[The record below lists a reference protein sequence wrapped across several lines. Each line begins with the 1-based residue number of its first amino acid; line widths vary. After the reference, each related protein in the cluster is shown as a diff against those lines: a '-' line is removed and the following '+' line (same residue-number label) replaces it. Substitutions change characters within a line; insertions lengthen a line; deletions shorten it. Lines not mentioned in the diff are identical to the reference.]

1 MKRLLILFLV
11 GCVCCAS
18 STTASAQGLT
28 DMSRSKKAVMQNLPM
43 GATQWTGGFWG
54 DRFSVLSTTGIWS
67 MWDTWNTPY
76 ETMDA
81 LGQHGSHG
89 FANFQVAA
97 GTIKGKHHGP
107 PFHDGDM
114 YKWLEACA
122 AVYAVTKDAKLDALM
137 DRFIEQVALAQREDG
152 YIHTPVVIS
161 ERNAGIDS
169 HALTEN
175 AAGIEIGKDQKHA
188 FASRLNFETYNLGH
202 LITAGIIHKRATGKT
217 TLFDCSKKAA
227 DFLYR
232 FLTNDAAELS
242 RNAICPSHYMG
253 AAEMYRETGD
263 EKYLRLAEGLIA
275 IRDSVQNGEDHNQD
289 RHKLRDQ
296 YEAMGHAVRANYLY
310 AGVADL
316 YAETGEAQLMR
327 NLSAI
332 WDDIVNHKIYIM
344 GGCGA
349 LYDGVSPDGTTYN
362 QPSIQQIHQAYG
374 RQFQLPQEAAHNE
387 ICAQIGM
394 MLFSWRMFQT
404 TMDPKYVDNIENE
417 LYNGILSGISLD
429 GRDFFYTEALRRTK
443 EFPYTMRWPKHRQR
457 YITCFCCPPNT
468 LRTLCQAQEYAYS
481 IKGDTL
487 WVNLYGQNRLST
499 PDLEV
504 EMQSGYPWDGHV
516 TLTVKRA
523 KHLASIRM
531 HIPGWAT
538 DMQLKLNGEPI
549 LAEDLRQPR
558 RWKKGDRVELILPMK
573 ARLIEANPL
582 VEEAKN
588 QIAVMR
594 GPIDYCLEGEDISL
608 NGSEAPSGEQP
619 RINDIAIPADVQ
631 FTETRVTI
639 EGHEMVALEADVPV
653 VSQDFWRSDEL
664 YRELRPAHSKMAHI
678 RLIPYYAWD
687 NRGIQDMSLWLPLAR

>member
-1 MKRLLILFLV
+1 MKRKLLI
-11 GCVCCAS
+11 CIVCCGFAAAS
-18 STTASAQGLT
+18 TSQGLT
-28 DMSRSKKAVMQNLPM
+28 DMSRSKQAKMQNVPL
-43 GATQWTGGFWG
+43 GSAQWTGGFWG
-54 DRFSVLSTTGIWS
+54 DRFQMLSATGIWD
-67 MWDTWNTPY
+67 MWNTWNTPW
-76 ETMDA
+76 EVIDNMG
-81 LGQHGSHG
+81 LHGSNG
-89 FANFQVAA
+89 FRNFEVAA
-97 GTIKGKHHGP
+97 GTVKGKHHGP

-122 AVYAVTKDAKLDALM
+122 SVYAVTKDPKIDALM
-137 DRFIEQVALAQREDG
+137 DKFIEQVALAQRADG

-202 LITAGIIHKRATGKT
+202 LMTAGIVHKRATGKT
-217 TLFDCSKKAA
+217 TLFECGKKAA
-227 DFLYR
+227 DFLYN

-263 EKYLRLAEGLIA
+263 EKYLTLAKGLIA
-275 IRDSVQNGEDHNQD
+275 IRDSVTNGEDHNQD
-289 RHKLRDQ
+289 RHKFRDQ

-316 YAETGEAQLMR
+316 YAETGEAQLMK

-332 WDDIVNHKIYIM
+332 WDDIIQHKIYIM

-394 MLFSWRMFQT
+394 MLFSWRLFQT
-404 TMDPKYVDNIENE
+404 TGDGKYIDNIENE
-417 LYNGILSGISLD
+417 LYNGILSGISID
-429 GRDFFYTEALRRTK
+429 GKDFFYTEALRRTK
-443 EFPYTMRWPKHRQR
+443 EFPYVMRWPKHRQH

-468 LRTLCQAQEYAYS
+468 LRTLCQAQEYAYTLGNGS
-481 IKGDTL
+481 VDTL
-487 WVNLYGQNRLST
+487 YVNLYGQNALKT
-499 PDLEV
+499 KDLEITQ
-504 EMQSGYPWDGHV
+504 ETNYPWDGEIK
-516 TLTVKRA
+516 LTVKKA
-523 KHLASIRM
+523 K
-531 HIPGWAT
+531 
-538 DMQLKLNGEPI
+538 KLSTIILHKPDWCDKYSVKVNGEQAD
-549 LAEDLRQPR
+549 LAITRK
-558 RWKKGDRVELILPMK
+558 WKKGDVIELCLDMRP
-573 ARLIEANPL
+573 RLIEANPL

-588 QIAVMR
+588 QVAVMR
-594 GPIDYCLEGEDISL
+594 GPIVYCLEGQDIQ
-608 NGSEAPSGEQP
+608 GGY
-619 RINDIAIPADVQ
+619 RINDIALNTD
-631 FTETRVTI
+631 I
-639 EGHEMVALEADVPV
+639 ELKEVKMSIAGHDFIALEGEAKLVNN
-653 VSQDFWRSDEL
+653 QQWNNQAL
-664 YRELRPAHSKMAHI
+664 YRELAKSPETKVKI

-687 NRGIQDMSLWLPLAR
+687 NRGIDDMSLWLPLAR

>member
-1 MKRLLILFLV
+1 MKRLLILFFV
-11 GCVCCAS
+11 VCVCCAS
-18 STTASAQGLT
+18 TTTASAQGLT

-54 DRFSVLSTTGIWS
+54 DRFKMLSTTGIWS

-76 ETMDA
+76 ETIDK
-81 LGQHGSHG
+81 LGLHGSHG

-97 GTIKGKHHGP
+97 GTVKGKHHGP

-122 AVYAVTKDAKLDALM
+122 AVYAITKDPKLDALM
-137 DRFIEQVALAQREDG
+137 DQFIEQVALAQRADG

-169 HALTEN
+169 HAVKEN

-217 TLFDCSKKAA
+217 TLFECGKKAA
-227 DFLYR
+227 DFLYN

-253 AAEMYRETGD
+253 AAEIYRETGD
-263 EKYLRLAEGLIA
+263 EKYLTLAKGLIA
-275 IRDSVQNGEDHNQD
+275 IRDSVTNGEDHNQD
-289 RHKLRDQ
+289 RHKFRDQ

-404 TMDPKYVDNIENE
+404 TSDPKYIDNIENE

-468 LRTLCQAQEYAYS
+468 LRTLCEAQEYAYS
-481 IKGDTL
+481 VKGDTL
-487 WVNLYGQNRLST
+487 WVNLYGQNTLKT
-499 PDLEV
+499 KDLEI
-504 EMQSGYPWDGHV
+504 EQTTGYPWDGHI
-516 TLTVKRA
+516 TLT
-523 KHLASIRM
+523 
-531 HIPGWAT
+531 IPGWAT
-538 DMQLKLNGEPI
+538 DMQLRLNGQPI

-558 RWKKGDRVELILPMK
+558 KWKKGDVIELDLPMK
-573 ARLIEANPL
+573 PRLMEANPL

-588 QIAVMR
+588 QVAVMR
-594 GPIDYCLEGEDISL
+594 GPIVYCLEGQDIQ
-608 NGSEAPSGEQP
+608 GGH

-631 FTETRVTI
+631 FKETKMTI
-639 EGHEMVALEADVPV
+639 DGHEMVALEAEVPV
-653 VSQDFWRSDEL
+653 TGQGAWGKDEL
-664 YRELRPAHSKMAHI
+664 YRELRSDRNATSHSDLRSGNQTTKI

>member
-1 MKRLLILFLV
+1 MKRKLLI
-11 GCVCCAS
+11 CIVCCGFAAAS
-18 STTASAQGLT
+18 TSQGLT
-28 DMSRSKKAVMQNLPM
+28 DMSRSKQAKMQNVPL
-43 GATQWTGGFWG
+43 GSAQWTGGFWG
-54 DRFSVLSTTGIWS
+54 DRFQMLSTTGIWD
-67 MWDTWNTPY
+67 MWNTWNTPW
-76 ETMDA
+76 EVIDNMG
-81 LGQHGSHG
+81 LHGSNG
-89 FANFQVAA
+89 FRNFEVAA
-97 GTIKGKHHGP
+97 GTVKGKHHGP

-122 AVYAVTKDAKLDALM
+122 SVYAVTKDPKIDALM
-137 DRFIEQVALAQREDG
+137 DKFIEQVALAQRADG

-202 LITAGIIHKRATGKT
+202 LMTAGIVHKRATGKT
-217 TLFDCSKKAA
+217 TLFECGKKAA
-227 DFLYR
+227 DFLYN

-263 EKYLRLAEGLIA
+263 EKYLTLAKGLIA
-275 IRDSVQNGEDHNQD
+275 IRDSVTNGEDHNQD
-289 RHKLRDQ
+289 RHKFRDQ

-316 YAETGEAQLMR
+316 YAETGEAQLMK

-332 WDDIVNHKIYIM
+332 WDDIIQHKIYIM

-394 MLFSWRMFQT
+394 MLFSWRLFQT
-404 TMDPKYVDNIENE
+404 TGDPQYVDNIENE
-417 LYNGILSGISLD
+417 LYNGSLSGISLD

-443 EFPYTMRWPKHRQR
+443 EFPYVMRWPKHRQH

-468 LRTLCQAQEYAYS
+468 LRTLCQAQEYAYTLGNGS
-481 IKGDTL
+481 ADTL
-487 WVNLYGQNRLST
+487 FVNLYGQNTLKT
-499 PDLEV
+499 KDLEITQ
-504 EMQSGYPWDGHV
+504 ETNYPWDGEIK
-516 TLTVKRA
+516 LTVK
-523 KHLASIRM
+523 KVK
-531 HIPGWAT
+531 
-538 DMQLKLNGEPI
+538 KLSTIILHKPDWCTQYSVKVNGEQAD
-549 LAEDLRQPR
+549 LAITRK
-558 RWKKGDRVELILPMK
+558 WKKGDVIELCLDMRP
-573 ARLIEANPL
+573 RLIEANPL

-588 QIAVMR
+588 QVAVMR
-594 GPIDYCLEGEDISL
+594 GPIVYCLEGQDIQ
-608 NGSEAPSGEQP
+608 GGY
-619 RINDIAIPADVQ
+619 RINDIALNSD
-631 FTETRVTI
+631 I
-639 EGHEMVALEADVPV
+639 ELKEVKMSIAGHDFIALEGEAKLVNN
-653 VSQDFWRSDEL
+653 QQWNNQTL
-664 YRELRPAHSKMAHI
+664 YRELTKSPEAKVKI

-687 NRGIQDMSLWLPLAR
+687 NRGIDDMSLWLPLAR

>member
-1 MKRLLILFLV
+1 MTMKKIILLCF
-11 GCVCCAS
+11 VCCC
-18 STTASAQGLT
+18 TTATTSAQGLT
-28 DMSRSKKAVMQNLPM
+28 DMSHSKQAQMQNLPM

-54 DRFSVLSTTGIWS
+54 ERFQLLSTTGIWS
-67 MWDTWNTPY
+67 MWDTWNIPY
-76 ETMDA
+76 ETIDA
-81 LGQHGSHG
+81 LGLHGSHG

-97 GTIKGKHHGP
+97 GTVKGKHHGP

-122 AVYAVTKDAKLDALM
+122 AVYAITKDPKLDQLM
-137 DRFIEQVALAQREDG
+137 DQFIEQVALAQRADG
-152 YIHTPVVIS
+152 YIHTPVVIA

-169 HALTEN
+169 HAVTDN

-202 LITAGIIHKRATGKT
+202 LITAGIVHKRATGKT
-217 TLFDCSKKAA
+217 TLFECGKKAA
-227 DFLYR
+227 DFLYN

-263 EKYLRLAEGLIA
+263 EKYLTLAKGLIA

-289 RHKLRDQ
+289 RHKFRDQ

-316 YAETGEAQLMR
+316 YAETGEEQLMK
-327 NLSAI
+327 NLAAI
-332 WDDIVNHKIYIM
+332 WDDIVQHKIYIM

-394 MLFSWRMFQT
+394 LLYSWRMFQT
-404 TMDPKYVDNIENE
+404 TTDPKYVDNIENE

-468 LRTLCQAQEYAYS
+468 LRTLCEAQEYAYS
-481 IKGDTL
+481 IKEDTL
-487 WVNLYGQNRLST
+487 WVNLYGQNALKT
-499 PDLEV
+499 KDLEI
-504 EMQSGYPWDGHV
+504 EQTTNYPWDGHV
-516 TLTVKRA
+516 TLTVKKA
-523 KHLASIRM
+523 KTLKSIRM

-538 DMQLKLNGEPI
+538 DMQLKLNGQPI

-558 RWKKGDRVELILPMK
+558 KWKKGDTVELNLPMRP
-573 ARLIEANPL
+573 RLMEANPL

-588 QIAVMR
+588 EVAVMR
-594 GPIDYCLEGEDISL
+594 GPIVYCLEGQDV
-608 NGSEAPSGEQP
+608 GGGH

-631 FTETRVTI
+631 FTETKVTI
-639 EGHEMVALEADVPV
+639 DGHEMIALEADVPV
-653 VSQDFWRSDEL
+653 VNRDTWSNNEL
-664 YRELRPAHSKMAHI
+664 YRELRPAKNQKAHI